1 MMLNMDQS
9 ADVHFEIQ
17 FSDHDPHDPYG
28 FYPVNG
34 EFALFQTA
42 NGNQNP

>member
-1 MMLNMDQS
+1 MMLNIDQA

-17 FSDHDPHDPYG
+17 FSDHNPYG
-28 FYPVNG
+28 LYDVSG